1 MFWMW
6 VTDLTQPLNLEGY
19 FEQTLNDEEDFHTGG
34 FDWGKQY
41 FGVVKESRIEQECR
55 DLKAS

>member
-19 FEQTLNDEEDFHTGG
+19 FEQTFNDEEDFQTVR
-34 FDWGKQY
+34 FDLEKQY
-41 FGVVKESRIEQECR
+41 FGVVKESRIEQEFR
-55 DLKAS
+55 NLKAS